1 MPLVEICHLYVS
13 PGHNFFG
20 HHGREPDDYAA
31 VEVSAIGCVAG
42 RGIRGDRFLDYKEDY
57 KGQITF
63 FAPEVFDQLCAAL
76 KLPDCSPASLRRNII
91 TREADLNAL
100 IEREFEIQGVRFH
113 EIPEC
118 RPCYWVDRTIAPG
131 AEKFLRGRGGLH
143 TRILTD
149 GILCPT
155 APIRIGNG

>member
-1 MPLVEICHLYVS
+1 MPLVEICHLYIS

-20 HHGREPDDYAA
+20 HQGREPDDYAA
-31 VEVSAIGCVAG
+31 VEVSAIECVAG

-63 FAPEVFDQLCAAL
+63 SALEVFDELCATL
-76 KLPDCSPASLRRNII
+76 KLSDCPPASLRRNII

-113 EIPEC
+113 GVQEC
-118 RPCYWVDRTIAPG
+118 RPCYWMDRAVAPG
-131 AEKFLRGRGGLH
+131 AEKFLMGRGGLH
-143 TRILTD
+143 ARILTD
-149 GILCPT
+149 GAMRST
-155 APIRIGNG
+155 APIPAMVE